1 MLESNW
7 SKCLM
12 IAGAAFGAAPAVHA
26 QAQYFRVVGVAP
38 GDVLNIR
45 EQPDA
50 EARLVATVPFR
61 VRRIRGFGRSGGEQ
75 RGTHRECAS
84 GAGGGKQSPQDLSFR
99 CSVGPRRVR
108 TRAGDTSM

>member
-12 IAGAAFGAAPAVHA
+12 LAGAAFGAAPAVHA

-38 GDVLNIR
+38 GAVLNIR

-61 VRRIRGFGRSGGEQ
+61 VRRIRGFGCTTNTPTGRSW
-75 RGTHRECAS
+75 C
-84 GAGGGKQSPQDLSFR
+84 
-99 CSVGPRRVR
+99 RVKY
-108 TRAGDTSM
+108 GDTVGWTREIYLRPE